1 TFPGRMESCSRLVL
15 GAFGKVEEGIQNA
28 QDLGAFFVVCLG
40 RVGEEGARVSF
51 AGRAQRPAGV
61 VGGLP
66 PLSLDAAGS
75 VLVGDP
81 QQWTA
86 TVLSQAAGVYS
97 I

>member
-1 TFPGRMESCSRLVL
+1 APSLAAWNPAHCLVL

-28 QDLGAFFVVCLG
+28 QDLGAFFLLSALAAWG
-40 RVGEEGARVSF
+40 KKGAQVSF

-86 TVLSQAAGVYS
+86 TVLSQAAGV
-97 I
+97 